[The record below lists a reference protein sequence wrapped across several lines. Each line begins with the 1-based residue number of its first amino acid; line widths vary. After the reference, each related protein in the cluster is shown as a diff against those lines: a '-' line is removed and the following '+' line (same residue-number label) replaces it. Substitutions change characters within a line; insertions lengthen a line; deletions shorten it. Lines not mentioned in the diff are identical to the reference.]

1 VSGDELAERVDHLLA
16 QAAQVFRGH
25 ERAEMWIAHH
35 RERLTEP
42 LRLAVAG
49 PPRSGKST
57 LVNALIGEEV
67 APVRVDG
74 AGESAVW
81 FHDGRQPLARV
92 FSAGAP
98 AYAAALD
105 RTTGGHSVAAP
116 VQWAGAGEEAPGIVV
131 EWPCRALRHTRL
143 LDAPGSGDG
152 FVVEHEADAVLYV
165 TRHLGDSDLEALQW
179 VRPGRGAG
187 AYPVQL
193 TVVIS
198 RADETDAGRPDAL
211 LTARRIA
218 RRRRRE
224 PRVAALCQDVVA
236 ISGRLA
242 HAGRTLREDEYA
254 SIAAIAA
261 LPRTTTEPH
270 LLSTDRFTG
279 AGFPAAVPADR
290 RVALLDRLGLG
301 GIRLATTLARTG
313 ARSRA
318 ALGAQLVRQSGLSE
332 LQASISDLFTARR
345 GVLKARAA
353 LIALDQLLRS
363 ETRPQGPH
371 LIAELERLVAGA
383 HEFRELRLLAGLR
396 TGRVSLPDDLA
407 VEARRLAGGQGT
419 AHAERLGLAAHASAE
434 ELWPVAED
442 AALRWREQTTAATT
456 PGGRRAADVVLRS
469 CTAILNDLG

>member
-1 VSGDELAERVDHLLA
+1 MSGDELAERVDHLLA

-81 FHDGRQPLARV
+81 FHDGTQPLARV
-92 FSAGAP
+92 YSAGAP
-98 AYAAALD
+98 PYAAALD
-105 RTTGGHSVAAP
+105 RTAGGHSVAAP
-116 VQWAGAGEEAPGIVV
+116 VQWAGAGESAPGMVV

-143 LDAPGSGDG
+143 LDTPGDGDG
-152 FVVEHEADAVLYV
+152 FTVEHEADAVLYV
-165 TRHLGDSDLEALQW
+165 TRHLGEGDLEALQW
-179 VRPGRGAG
+179 VRSGRGAG

-193 TVVIS
+193 MVVIS

-211 LTARRIA
+211 LSARRIA

-236 ISGRLA
+236 VSGRLA

-261 LPRTTTEPH
+261 LPRTDTEPH

-279 AGFPAAVPADR
+279 AGFPAAVPADK

-313 ARSRA
+313 ARSRV
-318 ALGAQLVRQSGLSE
+318 ALGAQLVRQSGLAE

-345 GVLKARAA
+345 GVLKSRAA

-363 ETRPQGPH
+363 ENRPH
-371 LIAELERLVAGA
+371 LVAELEALVAGA

-407 VEARRLAGGQGT
+407 AEARRLAGGQGT
-419 AHAERLGLAAHASAE
+419 AHAERLGVAAHASAE
-434 ELWPVAED
+434 ELWPAAED
-442 AALRWREQTTAATT
+442 AAVRWREQTTAATT
-456 PGGRRAADVVLRS
+456 AGGRRAADVVLRS